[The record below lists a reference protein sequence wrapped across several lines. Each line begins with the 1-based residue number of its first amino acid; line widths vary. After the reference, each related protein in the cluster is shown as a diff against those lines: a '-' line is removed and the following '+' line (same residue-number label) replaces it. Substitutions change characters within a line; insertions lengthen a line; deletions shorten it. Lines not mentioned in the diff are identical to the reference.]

1 MESIKSNHHPNQYPP
16 LDHAEMK
23 SQSYKLYFLT
33 VIVAVLGGLLASS
46 VHPTLLF
53 LLLNPCCHN
62 CTSSRLFY

>member
-1 MESIKSNHHPNQYPP
+1 
-16 LDHAEMK
+16 MK
-23 SQSYKLYFLT
+23 SQPYKLYILT

-62 CTSSRLFY
+62 RTSSRLFY